1 MGEHLREVM
10 DFLPAVPDVLPR
22 EERQDNEDDNQQH
35 KPQVNHGANHICSP
49 FTDAVGPPSYHTVLK
64 KGGTALLQPQRMAIG
79 TSRPINP
86 GAIFGGKFAC
96 LGSSQIL
103 GRICGFPNKTLS
115 RAARCGNKGVA

>member
-1 MGEHLREVM
+1 M

-64 KGGTALLQPQRMAIG
+64 KGGNSALLQPQRMA
-79 TSRPINP
+79 S
-86 GAIFGGKFAC
+86 GASWRIPRDFWGQIPW

-103 GRICGFPNKTLS
+103 GRICGEGLGKFTAS
-115 RAARCGNKGVA
+115 E